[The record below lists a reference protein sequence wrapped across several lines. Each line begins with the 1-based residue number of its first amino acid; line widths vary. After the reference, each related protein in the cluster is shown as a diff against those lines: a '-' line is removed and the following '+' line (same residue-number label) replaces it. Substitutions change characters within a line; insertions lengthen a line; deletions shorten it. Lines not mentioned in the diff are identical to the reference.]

1 MTLVRLALGL
11 TLLFPATA
19 WAEWQFKPFI
29 GTTLAGESTFA
40 LTEDAATERHLVV
53 GGSVLWLGN
62 VFGVEGEITRVP
74 GFFQS
79 DDDDENFALS
89 GGLTTLLG
97 SVVVAVPRRF
107 TEYSLRPYLT
117 AGGGW
122 MRVGMSLQEDLLNVN
137 RTLPAVVFGGGATGF
152 LTDRVGLSWDLR
164 YLRTVGGEEGT
175 GLTIGRE
182 RVSYWRASMGVAIR
196 AGKTR

>member
-1 MTLVRLALGL
+1 VATVRLVVC
-11 TLLFPATA
+11 LLLLVPATA

-29 GTTLAGESTFA
+29 GTTLDGQSTYV
-40 LTEDAATERHLVV
+40 LTEEAATERHLVV
-53 GGSVLWLGN
+53 GGGALWLGN
-62 VFGVEGEITRVP
+62 VLGVEGEISRVP

-79 DDDDENFALS
+79 EGSFALS

-97 SVVVAVPRRF
+97 SVVVAAPRRF

-122 MRVGMSLQEDLLNVN
+122 VRVGMSQQEDQFNVN
-137 RTLPAVVFGGGATGF
+137 RTLTAVAFGGGATGF
-152 LTDRVGLSWDLR
+152 LNDRIGLNWDLR
-164 YLRTVGGEEGT
+164 YLRTVGGEDDT
-175 GLTIGRE
+175 GLTIGTE

-196 AGKTR
+196 VGTVR

>member
-1 MTLVRLALGL
+1 MSLVRLVFGL
-11 TLLFPATA
+11 ILLFPAVA

-29 GTTLAGESTFA
+29 GTTLAGESTYV
-40 LTEDAATERHLVV
+40 LTEDAATERHLVI

-62 VFGVEGEITRVP
+62 VLGVEGEIARVP

-79 DDDDENFALS
+79 DDEIFALS

-97 SVVVAVPRRF
+97 SVVVAVPRRY

-122 MRVGMSLQEDLLNVN
+122 VRVGMSQQEDQFNVN

-152 LTDRVGLSWDLR
+152 LTDRVGLNWDLR
-164 YLRTVGGEEGT
+164 YLRTVGGEDDT

-182 RVSYWRASMGVAIR
+182 RVSYWRASMGVAVRVGNIR
-196 AGKTR
+196 